1 MSILPITIYGEEIL
15 RKKTKVINSIDD
27 GLITLVKNM
36 FDTMRN
42 ANGIG
47 LAANQVNIDKQI
59 FIVDI
64 SPVEGSE
71 NIKPL
76 IAINPEIIVSSDE
89 TEPFEEGCLSLPTLR
104 ADVIRPVEIK
114 LRYLDLNEEEK
125 EIEADGLL
133 ARVIQHEFDHLNG
146 KLIPD
151 RIDNRTKKKLSN
163 VLDSLLKRQIETDYP
178 IFIK

>member
-1 MSILPITIYGEEIL
+1 MSLLPITIYGEEIL
-15 RKKTKVINSIDD
+15 RKKAKEITAIDD
-27 GLITLVKNM
+27 ELITLVKDM

-47 LAANQVNIDKQI
+47 LAANQVNLDKQI

-64 SPVEGSE
+64 SPVEGYE
-71 NIKPL
+71 KVKPL
-76 IAINPEIIVSSDE
+76 IAINPKIIASSNE

-104 ADVIRPVEIK
+104 ADVFRPAAIK
-114 LRYLDLNEEEK
+114 LRYLDLNEEEQ

-133 ARVIQHEFDHLNG
+133 ARVFQHESDHLIG

-151 RIDNRTKKKLSN
+151 RIDNKSKKKLSN